1 MISGFGEEENTEYLP
16 IKLKKQTDFD
26 QNNNPIQKVSNFESF
41 LKSDRV
47 NFFNEFLAEYV
58 EKV

>member
-26 QNNNPIQKVSNFESF
+26 QNNNPIQKVIFWNSHKMGKNG
-41 LKSDRV
+41 
-47 NFFNEFLAEYV
+47 
-58 EKV
+58 

>member
-26 QNNNPIQKVSNFESF
+26 QNNHPIQKVKTLNSHEIDKNASNF
-41 LKSDRV
+41 K
-47 NFFNEFLAEYV
+47 
-58 EKV
+58 